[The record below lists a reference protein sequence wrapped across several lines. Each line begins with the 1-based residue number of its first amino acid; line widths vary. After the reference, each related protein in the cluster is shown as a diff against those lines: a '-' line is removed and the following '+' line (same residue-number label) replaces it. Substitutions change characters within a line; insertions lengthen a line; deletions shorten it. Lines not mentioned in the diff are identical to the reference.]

1 MTAVL
6 STTMN
11 NVTSTEWFQFEMERD
26 ALNTERKKWAYERDK
41 KLRPETEE
49 LDEKLERLD
58 PERFASFQK
67 LERQIWKIMVAVH
80 EGMLDSD
87 DDGFAAEELTVKKRQ
102 LYELGHE
109 NLTMDVRPC
118 KWRRRHWLSERMWH
132 CTKEEA
138 NCAERIRL
146 LNQNMASN

>member
-1 MTAVL
+1 
-6 STTMN
+6 MN
-11 NVTSTEWFQFEMERD
+11 DITSTEWFQLEMERD
-26 ALNTERKKWAYERDK
+26 ALDTERQKWAYERDK

-58 PERFASFQK
+58 PERLASYQE
-67 LERQIWKIMVAVH
+67 LERQIWKIMAVVH
-80 EGMLDSD
+80 EGMLDSS
-87 DDGFAAEELTVKKRQ
+87 DGRFAAEKVTVKKRQ

-132 CTKEEA
+132 CTEKEA
-138 NCAERIRL
+138 NCVERIRS
-146 LNQNMASN
+146 LNQNMISNQLSSTDL